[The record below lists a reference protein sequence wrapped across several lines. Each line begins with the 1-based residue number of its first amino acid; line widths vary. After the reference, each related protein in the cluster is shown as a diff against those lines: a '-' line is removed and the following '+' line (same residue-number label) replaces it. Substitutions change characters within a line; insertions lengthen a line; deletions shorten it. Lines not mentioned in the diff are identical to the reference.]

1 MVWKVNCKVKKY
13 GIKERSYLCDG
24 IKQIGEYHSLDQ
36 NTTTRSGENV
46 LDFRRNLER
55 IDREYD
61 REGKVKDKSPA
72 FCICM

>member
-1 MVWKVNCKVKKY
+1 M
-13 GIKERSYLCDG
+13 CDG
-24 IKQIGEYHSLDQ
+24 IKQIGEYRSLDQ